1 MKVCGE
7 AASRQEALEVFRKTK
22 PHLAIVDL
30 SLRDSHGL
38 ELIKDMK
45 EMFPA
50 IVPFVLSMHAEKIY
64 AERAI
69 RAGARGYVT
78 KAEASE
84 TIVRAVR
91 QVLAGEVHVSGTIA
105 QGIVRQLLGHLRRK
119 DEATLDM
126 LSDRELQIMELI
138 AQGKSKQE
146 IAVLLGLSV
155 KTVDTYRERIK
166 EKLGLANAN
175 AVLQYAIQWFFG
187 ARPEA

>member
-1 MKVCGE
+1 
-7 AASRQEALEVFRKTK
+7 
-22 PHLAIVDL
+22 
-30 SLRDSHGL
+30 
-38 ELIKDMK
+38 
-45 EMFPA
+45 MFPA